1 MRDCVSIFQR
11 LKLTPDER
19 LEKYV
24 KDHDIDDID
33 GRGRN
38 LQIFE
43 EDSDD
48 VDDADESEGDDI
60 NDDTFPDCEKDDVIL
75 CQEITV
81 TETNIGNATMAFTS
95 ENATEIPD
103 VDETTDITFDE
114 QLKVSG
120 DVPHPIQTLFN
131 VDTGCQEQYEAV
143 GTKTVSHT
151 YVN

>member
-11 LKLTPDER
+11 LKLTPEER

-24 KDHDIDDID
+24 KDHYIVDIDDVD

-60 NDDTFPDCEKDDVIL
+60 NDDTFPDCEKDDVPR
-75 CQEITV
+75 
-81 TETNIGNATMAFTS
+81 N
-95 ENATEIPD
+95 
-103 VDETTDITFDE
+103 
-114 QLKVSG
+114 
-120 DVPHPIQTLFN
+120 H
-131 VDTGCQEQYEAV
+131 
-143 GTKTVSHT
+143 SHRDQHWQSHHG
-151 YVN
+151 VHL